1 MAQRSPTGSHCRLDF
16 FSFSSLNNHFVLL
29 FQAVAVQLYKEF
41 FLSLVPDHKIR
52 LFNIKVGIRSQ
63 LVEIL
68 YHCTENTT
76 AHVHVIFVM
85 SYLTLHL
92 DFRSMEVFKLKR

>member
-1 MAQRSPTGSHCRLDF
+1 MARRSPTGPHCGLNFF

-29 FQAVAVQLYKEF
+29 FQAVAVQLFSF

-63 LVEIL
+63 LVEIS
-68 YHCTENTT
+68 YTT
-76 AHVHVIFVM
+76 VQKIRLLMFYRV
-85 SYLTLHL
+85 SYL
-92 DFRSMEVFKLKR
+92 